1 MQPVISSGEDYQYVS
16 GCNLHTEMG
25 RMHGAYQ
32 MENLHNKEVFD
43 VNIPAFEMITPFKY
57 N

>member
-1 MQPVISSGEDYQYVS
+1 VS

-25 RMHGAYQ
+25 RMHGKYL
-32 MENLHNKEVFD
+32 MENLHSKQVFE
-43 VNIPAFEMITPFKY
+43 VNIPAFEMVAPFKC